1 MRASRTHGIACL
13 LHACVTTCT
22 LPLPLPHAAPLSS
35 CRACLPLLSAGCR
48 VEIMRIDRID
58 LVSHSDTTTCTL
70 GQVWMYLAPGSG
82 IWYNLGRSKR
92 VMTTG
97 QSSMLWWSLPTRPCS
112 IAKDEGCAGWM
123 PPLLAGLPPSR
134 LPPSRL
140 SPSRLPPFSPPTL
153 LASHPSRLPLISPP
167 TLSPC
172 ALALHP
178 PLQVRLDPDPRVR
191 KRLLVRAARLPR
203 RRLARFRQV
212 VGRGVHSAAHR
223 ASLGIAAA
231 AEPVGSGAGGAAG

>member
-1 MRASRTHGIACL
+1 
-13 LHACVTTCT
+13 
-22 LPLPLPHAAPLSS
+22 
-35 CRACLPLLSAGCR
+35 
-48 VEIMRIDRID
+48 MRIDRID

-140 SPSRLPPFSPPTL
+140 SPSRLPP
-153 LASHPSRLPLISPP
+153 SRLAHSPSTRLCRFDSIQILEFENGFSYELLDCRGADLP
-167 TLSPC
+167 DFDKSWDVGCTPPHIELRSGLPPRQSRWAP
-172 ALALHP
+172 ALEE
-178 PLQVRLDPDPRVR
+178 
-191 KRLLVRAARLPR
+191 LP
-203 RRLARFRQV
+203 V
-212 VGRGVHSAAHR
+212 E
-223 ASLGIAAA
+223 
-231 AEPVGSGAGGAAG
+231 AEGTVECVCDQSMWHINCEGAGR

>member
-1 MRASRTHGIACL
+1 
-13 LHACVTTCT
+13 
-22 LPLPLPHAAPLSS
+22 
-35 CRACLPLLSAGCR
+35 
-48 VEIMRIDRID
+48 MRIDRID

-140 SPSRLPPFSPPTL
+140 SPSRLPPFSPPTHF
-153 LASHPSRLPLISPP
+153 ASHPLALRTRPPPASAGSTRSRSSSSKTASRTSCSTAAAPTCPISTSRGTWGALRRTSSFARDCRRGRAGGLRRWRSCRLRPRARWNVFATSP
-167 TLSPC
+167 CGTSTARARAVRARREVTVTVEDRAERSTHTLSSS
-172 ALALHP
+172 
-178 PLQVRLDPDPRVR
+178 
-191 KRLLVRAARLPR
+191 RART
-203 RRLARFRQV
+203 
-212 VGRGVHSAAHR
+212 
-223 ASLGIAAA
+223 
-231 AEPVGSGAGGAAG
+231 